1 MAQQQKQQQ
10 QHEAGEQDP
19 QVVNPAAIV
28 AAFNQIAAAD
38 TFISC
43 GSLELYR
50 KYPVLSVSRLPTQ
63 HGPKI
68 KAALQ
73 GVDVS
78 EVLVVLPTRLNRLT
92 DEQLEAL
99 NTMAAAGLPARLAY
113 HGRISQAFDV
123 RLSYDFP

>member
-1 MAQQQKQQQ
+1 MAQQQQKQQQ
-10 QHEAGEQDP
+10 QQQHEEGDP
-19 QVVNPAAIV
+19 QVVNP

>member
-1 MAQQQKQQQ
+1 MAQQQQKQQQ
-10 QHEAGEQDP
+10 HEEGEP

-28 AAFNQIAAAD
+28 AAFNQLATAD
-38 TFISC
+38 TFTSC

-68 KAALQ
+68 KATLQ
-73 GVDVS
+73 RVDLS

-92 DEQLEAL
+92 DEQLEGL

-113 HGRISQAFDV
+113 HGRIGQAFDV